1 MCLRSHRPFLHSSS
15 THSPSSV
22 LAESRAPKRKKTQ
35 KYPVENKFPTLSP
48 SHQNGSTGTHCPLV
62 AGAHIRTPLDHSRT
76 FLLLLLLLQG
86 PVPQNRRLE
95 WKQPAEQQR
104 GGKAQKKVFEV
115 ETLAVALRMIRW
127 EGGSLFIIFRLQNN
141 NTMYT
146 HCFSPPILPKG
157 TVVMQLL
164 LAIHKSTSVITSSH
178 PPKRAQPQNNDF
190 PSRGNDPLRS

>member
-127 EGGSLFIIFRLQNN
+127 EGESLFIIFRLQNN

-146 HCFSPPILPKG
+146 HALVHKFCQGNGRDAIASRHSQINIRNHFKPPTKKSPATK
-157 TVVMQLL
+157 
-164 LAIHKSTSVITSSH
+164 K
-178 PPKRAQPQNNDF
+178 
-190 PSRGNDPLRS
+190 